1 MGVLKSD
8 FLKNNQHFVHL
19 NNKLTKTNQP
29 MQATSISSHESS
41 FFSTGKDSAGKE
53 FNLTEMSVPI
63 KGTNEVMEYTNCRT
77 KNGDK
82 SFYYE
87 ERNTKT
93 QIVLHF
99 TAGYLKGDVA
109 ALTKPNNHVS
119 TPFIIARNGT
129 ILSMWSSAFWSYH
142 LGKGAIGGNQNG
154 CKRTIG
160 IEISNIGY
168 LKKIGDT
175 LMTVYSDKDDYCEL
189 EEDFYY
195 TKLETPFRE
204 QEYYATFSEKQY
216 DSLIVLLRYLT
227 AEYNIPRNFLPENK
241 RYEVGSVSE
250 LPNFK
255 GITSHINYRT
265 SGKWD
270 IGPAF
275 DWERVI
281 QGVNS

>member
-1 MGVLKSD
+1 
-8 FLKNNQHFVHL
+8 
-19 NNKLTKTNQP
+19 

-41 FFSTGKDSAGKE
+41 FFKTGKDSDGKE

-63 KGTNEVMEYTNCRT
+63 KGTNEVMEYTNCRL

-87 ERNTKT
+87 EKNTKT

-99 TAGYLKGDVA
+99 TAGYLKGDVS

-129 ILSMWSSAFWSYH
+129 ILNMWSSAFWSYH
-142 LGKGAIGGNQNG
+142 LGSGAIGGNKNG
-154 CKRTIG
+154 CKRTIA

-168 LKKIGDT
+168 LKKIGDQ
-175 LMTVYSDKDDYCEL
+175 LVTVYSDKDDYCEL
-189 EEDFYY
+189 EEEYY
-195 TKLETPFRE
+195 HTKLEPPFRG

-216 DSLIVLLRYLT
+216 DSLISLLRYLT
-227 AEYNIPRNFLPENK
+227 AEYDIPRMFLPENK
-241 RYEVGSVSE
+241 RYITGTIDE
-250 LPNFK
+250 LPNFR

-281 QGVNS
+281 NGVNA

>member
-1 MGVLKSD
+1 
-8 FLKNNQHFVHL
+8 
-19 NNKLTKTNQP
+19 

-41 FFSTGKDSAGKE
+41 FFKTGKDSAGKE

-63 KGTNEVMEYTNCRT
+63 KGTDEVMEYTNCRL

-87 ERNTKT
+87 EKNTKT

-142 LGKGAIGGNQNG
+142 LGSGAIGGNKNG
-154 CKRTIG
+154 CKRTIA

-168 LKKIGDT
+168 LKKIGDQ
-175 LMTVYSDKDDYCEL
+175 LVTVYSDTDDYCEL
-189 EEDFYY
+189 EEAYY
-195 TKLETPFRE
+195 HTKLDTPFRG

-216 DSLIVLLRYLT
+216 DSLISLLRYLT
-227 AEYNIPRNFLPENK
+227 AEYNIPRAFLPENK
-241 RYEVGSVSE
+241 RYEVGSVNE
-250 LPNFK
+250 LPEFR

-281 QGVNS
+281 DGVTS